1 MSIARIRRARRRAV
15 ATAAVG
21 AAVLCGALGLPAPA
35 AFADEAPQATLAV
48 EAPASIGFAGQP
60 VEFTETI
67 TNTGTQSA
75 RYGLELD
82 TTSDLGTPEHAI
94 TIDYKD
100 PADGTWKAFPLEY
113 HQGANNVTYSGL
125 LDKPDAVSVPAGGKL
140 ALTLRIGAP
149 MGLPHDGASNGGF
162 QSLTLHSG
170 VVALDGS
177 WASLAQ
183 DSETIKAESLTTS
196 LSGVPDTAV
205 AGGDP
210 IEFDA
215 VLDDSTPSD
224 YVNLGNVLFTDPHAT
239 VQVRDADG
247 SWRVVEKVSDGIPDD
262 PAGVYLQGRDSGI
275 RAGKTTVTRVRVSYD
290 ATTATGATHLSP
302 CVFVNEGAIPF
313 RGTTSCGAQSTVR
326 ILPPTAT
333 S

>member
-1 MSIARIRRARRRAV
+1 M

-21 AAVLCGALGLPAPA
+21 TAVLCGALALPAPA
-35 AFADEAPQATLAV
+35 AFADEPPHATLSV
-48 EAPASIGFAGQP
+48 EAPDSIGFAGQP

-67 TNTGTQSA
+67 TNTGTQTTT
-75 RYGLELD
+75 YGLTLD
-82 TTSDLGTPEHAI
+82 TVSDLGTPEHAI

-100 PADGTWKAFPLEY
+100 PADGTWKAIPLEF
-113 HQGANNVTYSGL
+113 HRGDDNVTYSGL
-125 LDKPDAVSVPAGGKL
+125 LAGPDSVTVPAGGEVDL
-140 ALTLRIGAP
+140 ALRIAAP

-162 QSLTLHSG
+162 RSIRLHSA

-177 WASLAQ
+177 WAGLAQ
-183 DSETIKAESLTTS
+183 ETRTIKAEPLITS
-196 LSGVPDTAV
+196 LSEVPDAAV

-247 SWRVVEKVSDGIPDD
+247 SWRVLEKVSNGIQGD
-262 PAGVYLQGRDSGI
+262 PVGVYLQGRDSGI
-275 RAGKTTVTRVRVSYD
+275 RAGDTTVTRVRVSYD
-290 ATTATGATHLSP
+290 ATTPTGATQLSP

-313 RGTTSCGAQSTVR
+313 RGTTSCGAQSTVQ

>member
-1 MSIARIRRARRRAV
+1 MSIARIRRPARRTAV
-15 ATAAVG
+15 AAAAVG
-21 AAVLCGALGLPAPA
+21 AAVLCGALALPAPA
-35 AFADEAPQATLAV
+35 AFADGVPQATLSV
-48 EAPASIGFAGQP
+48 EAPDSIGFAGRP

-67 TNTGTQSA
+67 TNTGTQTTT
-75 RYGLELD
+75 YGLELD

-100 PADGTWKAFPLEY
+100 PADGTWKAFPLEF
-113 HQGANNVTYSGL
+113 HWGDNNVTYSGL
-125 LDKPDAVSVPAGGKL
+125 LPDGVTVPAGGEV
-140 ALTLRIGAP
+140 AVALRIGAP

-162 QSLTLHSG
+162 QSVKLHSG

-177 WASLAQ
+177 WAGLAQ
-183 DSETIKAESLTTS
+183 ETRTIKAEPLATS
-196 LSGVPDTAV
+196 LSEVPDAAV

-247 SWRVVEKVSDGIPDD
+247 SWRVLEKVSDGIPGD
-262 PAGVYLQGRDSGI
+262 PVGVYLQGHDSGI
-275 RAGKTTVTRVRVSYD
+275 RAGETTVTRVRVSYD
-290 ATTATGATHLSP
+290 AATPTGATQLSP
-302 CVFVNEGAIPF
+302 CVFVNEGATPF
-313 RGTTSCGAQSTVR
+313 RGTTSCGAQSTVQ